1 MIGRAVRVV
10 AALML
15 LLLVSCASPGSGGRP
30 EIVATTT
37 ILGDV
42 VSHIV
47 GDTAEV
53 TVLMKP
59 GADPHSSALSAS
71 EAALM
76 TEAGLVV
83 YNGLGL
89 EESMQRNIEAA
100 AEDGAPTLSVGDHV
114 DPLQFSGEQGSEPD
128 PHFWTDPQRMVRAVD
143 VIADRVQQLPGID
156 AGAVSANASR
166 YRAELDLLDR
176 DMTERF
182 ATIPSDRR
190 ALVTNHHVLGYL
202 ANRFGFSVIGA
213 VIPSGT
219 TLASPS
225 ASDLESLA
233 SVIRETGVPA
243 IFVDSSQPDRLA
255 RVLAERSGVHVDV
268 VTLYSES
275 LSEPGTE
282 ADSYL
287 KMMQTNSEAIADNLI

>member
-114 DPLQFSGEQGSEPD
+114 DPLQFSGGQGSEPD

-243 IFVDSSQPDRLA
+243 IFVDSSQPGRLA